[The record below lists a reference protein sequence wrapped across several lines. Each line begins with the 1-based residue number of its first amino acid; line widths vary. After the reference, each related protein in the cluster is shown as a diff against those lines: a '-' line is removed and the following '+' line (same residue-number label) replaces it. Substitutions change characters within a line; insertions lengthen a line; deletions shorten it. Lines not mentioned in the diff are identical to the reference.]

1 MKTTKNNVNKTDNG
15 QRQSTDFSGINK
27 KERKERMKPGPKP
40 TGKAGGKKLIYF
52 SFDALQI
59 IDALHV
65 QNVSKYIQNL
75 IIQDWQQ
82 RTGGSGLQG
91 AQDADGGDLGTRVI

>member
-1 MKTTKNNVNKTDNG
+1 MKTTKNNVKTDSEKKQN
-15 QRQSTDFSGINK
+15 SIVNSGTTK
-27 KERKERMKPGPKP
+27 KRMKPGPKP

-52 SFDALQI
+52 SYDALQI
-59 IDALHV
+59 IDALHIE
-65 QNVSKYIQNL
+65 NVSKYISNL

-91 AQDADGGDLGTRVI
+91 AQDANGGDLGTRVI